1 MSTTRT
7 MTPTLAIILAG
18 GLAAGIALARPGSG
32 GPSSYGSATAAVATD
47 APTDQAGDAT
57 EETYRRGTR
66 TAGGRGG
73 AEAPAA
79 PADPGAGNQAP
90 ADDRA
95 AAPAAAT
102 ITIEG
107 FAFDG
112 PATVAPGATLT
123 VVNNDGAPH
132 TLTFR
137 SGEVDTGDL
146 AGGATATVTAPT
158 APGTYDFFCEIHPS
172 MEGSIT
178 VAP

>member
-32 GPSSYGSATAAVATD
+32 GAPDGGAETAAVEA
-47 APTDQAGDAT
+47 AATDQADGTD
-57 EETYRRGTR
+57 ETYRRGTR
-66 TAGGRGG
+66 TAGDRGG
-73 AEAPAA
+73 AEAPATPAA
-79 PADPGAGNQAP
+79 PGGGQAAADDGAGAP
-90 ADDRA
+90 T
-95 AAPAAAT
+95 AAT

-112 PATVAPGATLT
+112 PATVAPGAALT
-123 VVNNDGAPH
+123 VTNNDGAPH

-137 SGEVDTGDL
+137 SGGVDTGNL
-146 AGGATATVTAPT
+146 AGGATTTVTAPT